1 MTARLA
7 VQFAAN
13 EGALLRI
20 LGLIERRGYRIREL
34 GLVEAPSH
42 SSLSI
47 LVEARDSSR
56 RPDVLAR
63 QVGGLHDVRSVDLFT
78 PDMAVPA

>member
-1 MTARLA
+1 MTARLVVHFVA
-7 VQFAAN
+7 T

-20 LGLIERRGYRIREL
+20 IGLIERRGYRIREL
-34 GLVEAPSH
+34 AVTEGAPH
-42 SSLSI
+42 SALSI

-63 QVGGLHDVRSVDLFT
+63 QIDTLHDVRSVDLFT
-78 PDMAVPA
+78 PDMTVPA

>member
-1 MTARLA
+1 VTARL
-7 VQFAAN
+7 VIEFAAN

-20 LGLIERRGYRIREL
+20 LGLMERRGYRVREL
-34 GLVEAPSH
+34 EMKEEQPH

-47 LVEARDSSR
+47 LLEARDSSR

-63 QVGGLHDVRSVDLFT
+63 QIGNLFDVRSVDLFT
-78 PDMAVPA
+78 PDKTVPA